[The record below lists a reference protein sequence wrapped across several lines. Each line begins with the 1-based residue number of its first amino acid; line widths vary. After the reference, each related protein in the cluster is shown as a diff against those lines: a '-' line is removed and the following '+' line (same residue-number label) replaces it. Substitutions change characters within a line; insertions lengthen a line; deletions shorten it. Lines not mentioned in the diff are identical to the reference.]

1 MSDEAFN
8 HSQLLQSLTSA
19 AVQDQLQQNPANNQS
34 DTHDSLIALATAL
47 RSTANASPLPA
58 QSSIRQLNALSSSAA
73 RNHFAA
79 NNNQSLLNGKLLSP
93 NISDLDNLTISS
105 NSRPLRPPDSK
116 GKYRNISFAPPKTNG
131 SRFRSAFINKRLRST
146 LTCASRSTR
155 GGRRLIYYL

>member
-1 MSDEAFN
+1 MERIELTRRCRFGFQEENNNSVSNQHSMSDEAFN
-8 HSQLLQSLTSA
+8 HSQLLQTLTSA

-34 DTHDSLIALATAL
+34 DAHDNLIALATAL

-58 QSSIRQLNALSSSAA
+58 QSSIRQLNTLSSSSG

-79 NNNQSLLNGKLLSP
+79 NNNHSLLNGKLLSP

-116 GKYRNISFAPPKTNG
+116 GKYR
-131 SRFRSAFINKRLRST
+131 INLFPLPDFDRHS
-146 LTCASRSTR
+146 
-155 GGRRLIYYL
+155 